1 VPEPV
6 PVPEPARKMSA
17 TLKRTLF
24 GVLLLSVV
32 AALLW
37 LVALTDNGRP
47 VLYVGAALAFAC
59 LAEVSLMGRL
69 QERNL
74 PVILVFPLLA
84 VVFIED
90 AVMGA
95 SALHPDGELI
105 GPTWGPLAVEYLCC
119 LALAALVHVLSRGL
133 THSVGRTSFLRK
145 LFLLALPVG
154 LVSGFS
160 LLHERGVEL
169 PLMIGGLL
177 AVAAI
182 GATPSLF
189 ERESRLDLG
198 VSLGLA
204 LWMIVPLPAMAQVWM
219 QFGIRGLIALIA
231 LSKIGDVAGY
241 FVGKSIGKSH
251 PFPSISPNKTSAGCV
266 ASLVAGAF
274 LGGLLVQLGV
284 LPNAPGGAWGLATGV
299 GAGILIN
306 VAAQAGDLLE
316 SWVKRRAGVKDSSSW
331 MGPSGGLL
339 DLTDSLMLT
348 IPAALLSWPLLFGA

>member
-1 VPEPV
+1 V
-6 PVPEPARKMSA
+6 PARNVST

-24 GVLLLSVV
+24 GTLVVSVV

-37 LVALTDNGRP
+37 LVALTENGRP
-47 VLYVGAALAFAC
+47 VLYVGAVLAFAC

-69 QERNL
+69 KDRNL
-74 PVILVFPLLA
+74 PVILAFPLLA

-95 SALHPDGELI
+95 SALHPGGALP
-105 GPTWGPLAVEYLCC
+105 GPTWGPLAVEYLGT
-119 LALAALVHVLSRGL
+119 LALATLVHVLSRGL
-133 THSVGRTSFLRK
+133 THSVGRASPLRK
-145 LFLLALPVG
+145 LFLLVLAVG
-154 LVSGFS
+154 LVSAFS
-160 LLHERGVEL
+160 LLHERGVGL
-169 PLMIGGLL
+169 PLMLAGLL
-177 AVAAI
+177 GVAAV
-182 GATPSLF
+182 GAFPSLI

-204 LWMIVPLPAMAQVWM
+204 MWMIVPLPALAQVWL

-251 PFPSISPNKTSAGCV
+251 PFPRISPNKTTAGCV

-284 LPNAPGGAWGLATGV
+284 LSNAPGGAWGLATGV
-299 GAGILIN
+299 AAGILIN
-306 VAAQAGDLLE
+306 IAAQAGDLLE
-316 SWVKRRAGVKDSSSW
+316 SWVKRRAGVKDSSAW

-339 DLTDSLMLT
+339 DLTDSLMLS
-348 IPAALLSWPLLFGA
+348 IPAALFSWPLLFGG